1 MLEPYLNNL
10 MFWGNDK
17 NEIIII
23 AYQVNSII

>member
-10 MFWGNDK
+10 MLRGNDK
-17 NEIIII
+17 NDIIII